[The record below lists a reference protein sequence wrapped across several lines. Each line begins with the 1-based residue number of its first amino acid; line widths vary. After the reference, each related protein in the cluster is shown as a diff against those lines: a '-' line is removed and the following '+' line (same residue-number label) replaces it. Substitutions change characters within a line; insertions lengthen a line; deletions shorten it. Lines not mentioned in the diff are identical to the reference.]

1 MSPRS
6 VRRLVKLLPIGA
18 TLLCAC
24 SAGSGREAAP
34 RTIDGAGGSPVL
46 PAMPAPAVPMA
57 GAPMNTGT
65 GEGFPDFG
73 DVGDA
78 PPADTPITRTD
89 CGSGP
94 PTTVRSSIYDPA
106 GRLPLYNV
114 MVYVPSAELDPIV
127 EGVSCDRCDTTASGR
142 PVAAAITD
150 PNGAFVMENVPD
162 GTNIPLVI
170 QMGKWRRQIVLPEVR
185 PCQENVFDDRD
196 QFRLPRDQSEGHL
209 PKVAMTT
216 GSADKLEC
224 LLRLI
229 GVADAEF
236 TTPEG
241 GGRVNLY
248 HETGTESLASGAT
261 LPAATALLGSAEA
274 LGQYDVVILSCHG
287 DSGHG
292 REQPTSEKEAMKAY
306 LDRGGRA
313 FGSHFYFS
321 YLRSD
326 DDNHLTTP
334 FPDVG
339 VWDGDA
345 PDTYVVNTSFPKGQ
359 AFAEWLV
366 NVGASPALGS
376 IALESVEGAASVLDT
391 PYTQSWI
398 SADNSVPYFSLNLPI
413 EKVATPD
420 EQCGRLVHTGI
431 HVSEGEEA
439 AFPTGC
445 DESRELTPQEMALEF
460 LIFDLSACPSN
471 LDEPPVP
478 PPVVIPR

>member
-1 MSPRS
+1 MPPKSGHH
-6 VRRLVKLLPIGA
+6 LMKLLPIGA
-18 TLLCAC
+18 ALLTAC
-24 SAGSGREAAP
+24 SADSGRGGAP
-34 RTIDGAGGSPVL
+34 RVLEDTGGGPLL
-46 PAMPAPAVPMA
+46 PAMPAPV
-57 GAPMNTGT
+57 APKDVAPTGP
-65 GEGFPDFG
+65 GNEGFPDFG
-73 DVGDA
+73 DVDDV

-94 PTTVRSSIYDPA
+94 ATTVRGTIYDPA

-114 MVYVPSAELDPIV
+114 MVYVPSAELEPIV

-150 PNGAFVMENVPD
+150 PSGAFVMENVPD
-162 GTNIPLVI
+162 GSNIPMVI

-185 PCQENVFDDRD
+185 PCQDNVFDNRD
-196 QFRLPRDQSEGHL
+196 QLRLPRDQSEGHL
-209 PKVAMTT
+209 PRMAMTT

-229 GVADAEF
+229 GVADTEF
-236 TTPEG
+236 TTPDG
-241 GGRVNLY
+241 GGRVHLY
-248 HETGTESLASGAT
+248 HETGTESLASGPA
-261 LPAATALLGSAEA
+261 LPAATTLLGSAEA
-274 LGQYDVVILSCHG
+274 LAPYDVIIMSCHG
-287 DSGHG
+287 DSGYG
-292 REQPTSEKEAMKAY
+292 REQPTLEKEAMKAY

-326 DDNHLTTP
+326 DDNHLPTP

-345 PDTYVVNTSFPKGQ
+345 PDVYSITTSFPKGQ

-366 NVGASPALGS
+366 NVGASPTLGS

-431 HVSEGEEA
+431 HVSEGEES

-445 DESRELTPQEMALEF
+445 DESRELTPQEIALEF
-460 LIFDLSACPSN
+460 LIFDLSACPSS

-478 PPVVIPR
+478 PPVVDPR